1 MIYTFFQV
9 TFDPELFFNVM
20 LPVIIFEAGYS
31 MKRVRLPFLLSGGHI
46 KWKNNVSNLLSDDG
60 VKIKS

>member
-1 MIYTFFQV
+1 M

-31 MKRVRLPFLLSGGHI
+31 MKRVRLPFLLSDCLV
-46 KWKNNVSNLLSDDG
+46 KWKNNSVNNLFSDDG
-60 VKIKS
+60 VVKIKS